1 MFGFFNND
9 DKLSDACITNN
20 IAIVAKLLKDGA
32 EVNDPNRDGRTP
44 LMEACQRNHFE
55 CVQLILTNREHPQL
69 NLKDDDGNTALMLA
83 AKNNAVNAAAMLIE
97 ARADRWIKNRAGKT
111 AMDLASDNDQ
121 DYISRLLSG
130 EELIDIINAEKRSQQ
145 FSDMIQDI
153 VHGEK
158 LSKSHKEEDD
168 DDELWQPEVSS
179 PKAVISKKIFN
190 PDAANKAIAELNKLT
205 GLQNVKTEVN
215 NFISS
220 ASNNM
225 KRKHQGLPILPL
237 TLHMVFTGNPGTGK
251 TTVARIIGQILFAY
265 GYLSKGHMIEV
276 DSSGLVAGYVG
287 QTALKTAAVVKTAI
301 GGVLFIDEAYTLSAG
316 SGNNNF
322 GQEAIDTLL
331 KMMEDSRDDLMVIV
345 AGYPNQMKSF
355 VASNPGLK
363 SRFNTYINF
372 EDYSDQELLRFFEQ
386 LLSEYKFTLDC
397 AAKEL
402 LLLIF
407 ANQRQDIASF
417 ANARMVRNVFE
428 ELCKITASRN
438 SGIAVVNNINK
449 DDISVLMK
457 KMGVALPQIVNIQEN
472 SALIELR
479 NMIGLET
486 VKEQIGKLIS
496 LAKMNLMRKQK
507 GQKELPMNLHMVFTG
522 NPGTGKTTVARL
534 VGSILHDLGYLSK
547 GNLVEVDKS
556 QMVAGY
562 VGQTAIKTTE
572 AVRRAIGGVLFIDE
586 AYTLSSGN
594 GSNDFGQEA
603 IDTLLKLMEDNR
615 SNLVVIVAGYK
626 DEMNTFI
633 SCNPGLKSRFNMHI
647 TFIDYTDDELLQI
660 FNDMLKEYDLKM
672 DQVAEKALQNII
684 VRLKLNETN
693 FANAREMRNI
703 FESVIGAMAIRT
715 QNTGGDVSF
724 ITIDDFTE
732 CV

>member
-1 MFGFFNND
+1 
-9 DKLSDACITNN
+9 
-20 IAIVAKLLKDGA
+20 
-32 EVNDPNRDGRTP
+32 
-44 LMEACQRNHFE
+44 
-55 CVQLILTNREHPQL
+55 
-69 NLKDDDGNTALMLA
+69 
-83 AKNNAVNAAAMLIE
+83 
-97 ARADRWIKNRAGKT
+97 
-111 AMDLASDNDQ
+111 
-121 DYISRLLSG
+121 
-130 EELIDIINAEKRSQQ
+130 
-145 FSDMIQDI
+145 
-153 VHGEK
+153 
-158 LSKSHKEEDD
+158 
-168 DDELWQPEVSS
+168 
-179 PKAVISKKIFN
+179 
-190 PDAANKAIAELNKLT
+190 
-205 GLQNVKTEVN
+205 
-215 NFISS
+215 
-220 ASNNM
+220 
-225 KRKHQGLPILPL
+225 
-237 TLHMVFTGNPGTGK
+237 
-251 TTVARIIGQILFAY
+251 
-265 GYLSKGHMIEV
+265 
-276 DSSGLVAGYVG
+276 
-287 QTALKTAAVVKTAI
+287 
-301 GGVLFIDEAYTLSAG
+301 
-316 SGNNNF
+316 
-322 GQEAIDTLL
+322 
-331 KMMEDSRDDLMVIV
+331 
-345 AGYPNQMKSF
+345 
-355 VASNPGLK
+355 
-363 SRFNTYINF
+363 
-372 EDYSDQELLRFFEQ
+372 
-386 LLSEYKFTLDC
+386 
-397 AAKEL
+397 
-402 LLLIF
+402 
-407 ANQRQDIASF
+407 
-417 ANARMVRNVFE
+417 MVRNVFE

-457 KMGVALPQIVNIQEN
+457 KIGVALPQIVNIQEN